1 MNKPTWWTEQH
12 DSLWD
17 RIKAA
22 LKRDWE
28 QTKADVSSKGHDLN
42 QSIGDTVKQAAGKE
56 DIPVGNLPNPPS
68 KNGKHGKDESW
79 EDVEPSYRY
88 GAGARSQYGKD
99 SAEWDD
105 RVESKLSDE
114 WGSLKNNRKWD
125 EVKSSVRHGW
135 DKSK

>member
-1 MNKPTWWTEQH
+1 MNKPNWWTETH
-12 DSLWD
+12 ESTWD

-28 QTKADVSSKGHDLN
+28 QTKADLSSKGHELN
-42 QSIGDTVKQAAGKE
+42 QGVGDTVKQAAGKE
-56 DIPVGNLPNPPS
+56 DIPVGNLPNPPGLAD
-68 KNGKHGKDESW
+68 KNEKW

-88 GAGARSQYGKD
+88 GVGARSQYGKD

-125 EVKSSVRHGW
+125 EVKSTVRSAW
-135 DKSK
+135 DKSKP